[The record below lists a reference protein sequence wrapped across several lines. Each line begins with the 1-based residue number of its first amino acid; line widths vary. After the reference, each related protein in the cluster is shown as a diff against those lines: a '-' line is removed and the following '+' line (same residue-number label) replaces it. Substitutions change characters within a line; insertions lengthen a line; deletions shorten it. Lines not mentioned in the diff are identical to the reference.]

1 MNIRPAPVLAI
12 VTLLTLAL
20 YSRRASASF
29 LPSSFLPALPF
40 MPNSLASYIERHEG
54 RVAYVYRDSAGIETF
69 GVGHKLTAADGY
81 LRQYTKANP
90 APASVIDG
98 LFARD
103 VAAAVSAVD
112 GLGVKLTANQ
122 RTAFVSLAFNI
133 GAGAFRSSTAARLA
147 KAGDMRGAADAI
159 ALFNKATVNG
169 KLTVVA
175 GLASRRADE
184 RALFLA

>member
-1 MNIRPAPVLAI
+1 MRPGLLIGGIGVLA
-12 VTLLTLAL
+12 LAL

-29 LPSSFLPALPF
+29 LPPTLLPRLPF
-40 MPNSLASYIERHEG
+40 MPDSIASYIERHEG
-54 RVAYVYRDSAGIETF
+54 RRAFVYRDSAGIETF
-69 GVGHKLTAADGY
+69 GVGHRLTASDGY
-81 LRQYTKANP
+81 LRRYTRDNP
-90 APASVIDG
+90 APDTVIDG

-133 GAGAFRSSTAARLA
+133 GAGAFRSSTAAKLA
-147 KAGDMRGAADAI
+147 KAGDMRGAGDAI
-159 ALFNKATVNG
+159 ALFNKATVGG

-175 GLASRRADE
+175 GLAARRADE